1 MSSLCAS
8 PAQKFSVRPSSHGHF
23 GKCFHGYPSCI
34 NRKISSPHRYHQ
46 QLFGGQRGAVGD
58 LTNCH
63 RSITILDNRRINYS
77 SRNVLEKKIAW
88 FVIYPKLS
96 VIGMYVFMASIF
108 FLIPPG
114 LMIFLY

>member
-1 MSSLCAS
+1 MAILVNAFMVIPLVSTERFLLLIDT
-8 PAQKFSVRPSSHGHF
+8 
-23 GKCFHGYPSCI
+23 I
-34 NRKISSPHRYHQ
+34 NSYLGDR
-46 QLFGGQRGAVGD
+46 GGAVGD